1 MADRIVQ
8 PKVLASTNPDTYD
21 NLIIQQAQNATNVT
35 TTINGNAISDIFEN
49 DGTTVKNATN
59 AVVNSNGSF
68 SSLTLDSNGILKIG
82 DIIIPQK
89 QLLWTGQTTSNLNLS
104 QYGLNVGDI
113 IEIEYC
119 LYDSTTQKAVDQS
132 NSFLKIRIKGNSFDE
147 DGIGPSIQG
156 GYFGWSRLS
165 GPTTGNFLLYKF
177 SPSLNA
183 SSPALS
189 INLNRTTANALY
201 NMAFTDGQLTSIGPS
216 STNYVWQLLNVWK
229 VIE

>member
-21 NLIIQQAQNATNVT
+21 NLIMQQAQNATNVT
-35 TTINGNAISDIFEN
+35 NSINGNAISDIFEN

-59 AVVNSNGSF
+59 AVVNSNGGF

-82 DIIIPQK
+82 NIIIPQK
-89 QLLWTGQTTSNLNLS
+89 QLLWTGQTTSDLNLS

-119 LYDSTTQKAVDQS
+119 LYNSTTQEAVDQS
-132 NSFLKIRIKGNSFDE
+132 NSFLKIRIKGDSD
-147 DGIGPSIQG
+147 DPGIGPSIQG
-156 GYFGWSRLS
+156 GYFNWSSLA
-165 GPTTGNFLLYKF
+165 GTTGGNFVLYGF
-177 SPSLNA
+177 SPTLNSSSPTLSISLN
-183 SSPALS
+183 SSTF
-189 INLNRTTANALY
+189 NVLY
-201 NMAFTDGQLTSIGPS
+201 NMTFTNGQLTSIEPS